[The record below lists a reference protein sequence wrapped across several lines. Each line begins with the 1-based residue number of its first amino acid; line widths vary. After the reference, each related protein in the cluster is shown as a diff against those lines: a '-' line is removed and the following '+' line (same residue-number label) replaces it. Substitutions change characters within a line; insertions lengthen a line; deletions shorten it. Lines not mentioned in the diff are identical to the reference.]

1 MKLNMNKEELRKFL
15 LHAPQVSIIKYY
27 ENIHPVDI
35 LDILRE
41 CPEDK
46 SDILCR
52 LPEELIADIIDEAED
67 EEKYDILMEFSE
79 NKQKNII
86 EEMSSDELTDL
97 LGMLDEEQSNKILE
111 KMTDEDAR
119 KVRQLLSY
127 DPDTAAGI
135 MATEFVALKEN
146 MTVEQTLRYLQ
157 KYGDENENINDLY
170 VVDNFDKLKGVV
182 SLKELVTTSFET
194 RISEVAHTKV
204 EGILFS
210 TDQEEVGQLLSYD
223 PDTAAGIMATEFVAL
238 KENMTVEQTLRYL
251 QKYGDENE
259 NINDLYVVDNF
270 DKLKGVV
277 SLKELVTTSFETR
290 ISEVAHTKVEGILFS
305 TDQEEVGHRF
315 EKYGYLTMPVIDNS
329 NRLLGVVTVDDAMQ
343 ILRDETTEDI
353 HRLGGIDEGEKVDGK
368 LTESVKSRLP
378 WLIVNLFTA
387 ILASAVVGAFEG
399 TIEAVVSLATFM
411 PIVTGMGGNA
421 GTQTL
426 TIIVRGLA
434 LGELNFKNMK
444 KVFLKEVGVGL
455 LTGIAIGLII
465 GVLGFLWERN
475 FIFGIIIGVAMI
487 LNMVVATIT
496 GYLVP
501 IILKKFKV
509 DPALASSIFVTTF
522 TDVLGFFFFLGLAT
536 LLIQYLI

>member
-15 LHAPQVSIIKYY
+15 LHAPQASIIKYS

-35 LDILRE
+35 LDVLRDY
-41 CPEDK
+41 PEDK
-46 SDILCR
+46 KDILYR
-52 LPEELIADIIDEAED
+52 LPENLIADIIDEAED
-67 EEKYDILMEFSE
+67 EEKYEILMEFSE

-97 LGMLDEEQSNKILE
+97 LGMLEDEQANRILA

-146 MTVEQTLRYLQ
+146 MTVEETLKYLQ
-157 KYGDENENINDLY
+157 KYGEENENIYDLY
-170 VVDNFDKLKGVV
+170 VVDSFDKLKGVV
-182 SLKELVTTSFET
+182 SLNELVTKSFDT
-194 RISEVAHTKV
+194 RISEVIHTKI
-204 EGILFS
+204 EGVPF
-210 TDQEEVGQLLSYD
+210 
-223 PDTAAGIMATEFVAL
+223 
-238 KENMTVEQTLRYL
+238 N
-251 QKYGDENE
+251 
-259 NINDLYVVDNF
+259 
-270 DKLKGVV
+270 
-277 SLKELVTTSFETR
+277 
-290 ISEVAHTKVEGILFS
+290 

-315 EKYGYLTMPVIDNS
+315 EKYGYLTMPVVDNS
-329 NRLLGVVTVDDAMQ
+329 NRLLGIVTVDDVMQ

-353 HRLGGIDEGEKVDGK
+353 HRLGGIDEGEKVDGTLK
-368 LTESVKSRLP
+368 ESVRSRLP
-378 WLIVNLFTA
+378 WLIVNLVTA
-387 ILASAVVGAFEG
+387 ILASAVVGMFEG

-444 KVFLKEVGVGL
+444 KVFFKEVGVGL
-455 LTGIAIGLII
+455 LTGIVIGLII
-465 GVLGFLWERN
+465 GVLGFIWEGN

-487 LNMVVATIT
+487 LNMIVATIT

-501 IILKKFKV
+501 IVLKKFRV

-536 LLIQYLI
+536 LLIQYLM

>member
-15 LHAPQVSIIKYY
+15 LHAPQASIIKYS

-35 LDILRE
+35 LDVLRDY
-41 CPEDK
+41 PEDK
-46 SDILCR
+46 KDILYR
-52 LPEELIADIIDEAED
+52 LPENLIADIIDEAED
-67 EEKYDILMEFSE
+67 EEKYEILMEFSE

-97 LGMLDEEQSNKILE
+97 LGMLEDEQANRILA

-146 MTVEQTLRYLQ
+146 MTVEETLKYLQ
-157 KYGDENENINDLY
+157 KYGEENENIYDLY
-170 VVDNFDKLKGVV
+170 VVDSFDKLKGVV
-182 SLKELVTTSFET
+182 SLNELVTKSFDT
-194 RISEVAHTKV
+194 RISEVIHTKI
-204 EGILFS
+204 EGVPF
-210 TDQEEVGQLLSYD
+210 
-223 PDTAAGIMATEFVAL
+223 
-238 KENMTVEQTLRYL
+238 N
-251 QKYGDENE
+251 
-259 NINDLYVVDNF
+259 
-270 DKLKGVV
+270 
-277 SLKELVTTSFETR
+277 
-290 ISEVAHTKVEGILFS
+290 

-315 EKYGYLTMPVIDNS
+315 EKYGYLTMPVVDNS
-329 NRLLGVVTVDDAMQ
+329 NRLLGIVTFDDVMQ

-353 HRLGGIDEGEKVDGK
+353 HRLGGIDEGEKVDGTLK
-368 LTESVKSRLP
+368 ESVRSRLP
-378 WLIVNLFTA
+378 WLIVNLVTA
-387 ILASAVVGAFEG
+387 ILASAVVGMFEG

-444 KVFLKEVGVGL
+444 KVFFKEVGVGL
-455 LTGIAIGLII
+455 LTGIVIGFII
-465 GVLGFLWERN
+465 GILGFIWEGN

-487 LNMVVATIT
+487 LNMIVATIT

-501 IILKKFKV
+501 IVLKKFKV

-536 LLIQYLI
+536 ILIQYLI

>member
-15 LHAPQVSIIKYY
+15 LHAPQSSIIKYE

-35 LDILRE
+35 LDVLRDY
-41 CPEDK
+41 PKDK
-46 SDILCR
+46 KDILNR

-67 EEKYDILMEFSE
+67 DEKYLILMEFSE
-79 NKQKNII
+79 NKQKNIV

-97 LGMLDEEQSNKILE
+97 LGMLDEEQVNKILA
-111 KMTDEDAR
+111 KMTDEDSR

-135 MATEFVALKEN
+135 MATEFVSLKEN
-146 MTVEQTLRYLQ
+146 MTVEETLKYLQ
-157 KYGDENENINDLY
+157 SCGDESENIYDLY
-170 VVDNFDKLKGVV
+170 VVDSFDRLKGVI
-182 SLKELVTTSFET
+182 SLKELVTHNFNTK
-194 RISEVAHTKV
+194 ISDIIHTKV
-204 EGILFS
+204 ESVLF
-210 TDQEEVGQLLSYD
+210 
-223 PDTAAGIMATEFVAL
+223 
-238 KENMTVEQTLRYL
+238 N
-251 QKYGDENE
+251 
-259 NINDLYVVDNF
+259 
-270 DKLKGVV
+270 
-277 SLKELVTTSFETR
+277 
-290 ISEVAHTKVEGILFS
+290 

-315 EKYGYLTMPVIDNS
+315 EKYGYVTMPVVDS
-329 NRLLGVVTVDDAMQ
+329 YNRLLGIVTVDDVMQ

-353 HRLGGIDEGEKVDGK
+353 HRLGGVDEGEKVDGA
-368 LTESVKSRLP
+368 LRDYVKSRLP
-378 WLIVNLFTA
+378 WLIINLFTA
-387 ILASAVVGAFEG
+387 ILASAVVGFFEG
-399 TIEAVVSLATFM
+399 TIQTVVSLATFM

-455 LTGIAIGLII
+455 VSGIVIGVII
-465 GVLGFLWERN
+465 GILGFVWEDN
-475 FIFGIIIGVAMI
+475 FMFGIVIGVAMI
-487 LNMVVATIT
+487 LNMIVATIT

-501 IILKKFKV
+501 IVLKKFKV

-536 LLIQYLI
+536 ILIQYLM